1 MFVAQASSLPV
12 LTCRLEACA
21 TGGDTEGYLRHE
33 PSFMQ
38 KEKIL
43 IVDDEEDLVKLV
55 KYHLERDGYKVLSA
69 GNGEDAL
76 FLARRERPE
85 LIVLDIMLP
94 KIDGLE
100 VCKKIKAD
108 QSLEN
113 TAIVMVTAR
122 GEESDIMAGLK
133 LGADDYVTKPFSPK
147 ELVARVQAVLRRTKT
162 SSTVKDHIEIEGL
175 TIDAHRHE
183 VSLQGEIIPL
193 TLTEFKILHHLAGK
207 AGRVFTRDQLLD
219 AVSGIDAVVT
229 DRTIDVH
236 IASLRKK
243 LKTFSSRIVTI
254 RGIGYKFAE

>member
-1 MFVAQASSLPV
+1 MS
-12 LTCRLEACA
+12 
-21 TGGDTEGYLRHE
+21 
-33 PSFMQ
+33 Q

-43 IVDDEEDLVKLV
+43 VVDDEEDLVKLV

-76 FLARRERPE
+76 FLVRRERPE

-108 QSLEN
+108 PALEK
-113 TAIVMVTAR
+113 TAIVMLTAK
-122 GEESDIMAGLK
+122 GEESDIMIGLK

-162 SSTVKDHIEIEGL
+162 SSTVKDYIEIEGL
-175 TIDAHRHE
+175 TIDVHRYE
-183 VSLQGEIIPL
+183 VALNGEIIPL
-193 TLTEFKILHHLAGK
+193 TLTEFRVLHQLAGK
-207 AGRVFTRDQLLD
+207 SGRVFTRDQLLD
-219 AVSGIDAVVT
+219 AVSGIESVVT

-243 LKTFSSRIVTI
+243 LKTFSNRIVTI
-254 RGIGYKFAE
+254 RGIGYKFVE